1 MSEPTPSAAS
11 PSVPGYELLR
21 CIGRGSYGEVWL
33 ARDGSGGFRA
43 VKVVYRKTFEH
54 DRPFERE
61 LSGIQKF
68 EPVSRSH
75 PSQVSIL
82 QVGRNIAEGYFY
94 YVMELADD
102 AAEERRQVE
111 KWESEKLGTGSG
123 TGFPPAQTPTL
134 LPANYSPRTLK
145 SELTRR
151 GRLSFR
157 ECLDISLA
165 LATALEHLHQHGL
178 IHRDIKPSNVIFVQG
193 VPKLA
198 DIGLVTDAGASI
210 SFVGTEGFLP
220 PEGPGTPQ
228 ADLYSLGKVLYEIST
243 GRDRM
248 DFPELPTF
256 VDEAAEK
263 EHLLEL
269 NQIFLK
275 ACQNDPRRRYQSA
288 REMSA
293 DLALLHSGK
302 SLRRAREVGRRLA
315 QARLLASAAV
325 LFVLA
330 IALANHFIQQR
341 RVNEAQREQARQEN
355 AAAIYRGAAI
365 DKSHRLADTYIA
377 NGQMLEAEGDFSG
390 ALLWFSQALD
400 EDRGDSA
407 RAEACRQRIASLWQ
421 RTPIMPELLAHSGGI
436 NSTAYSGDGRC
447 MITASDDKTAQVW
460 DAATA
465 EPVGRPLTHSS
476 RVLHAELSS
485 DGERALTLTDDGVVQ
500 LWSQLANDPVAT
512 RLDHEGRFVLAVFS
526 PNGRQFITVTDGAG
540 ALLWET
546 SSRRVRFT
554 LKQREQILCAAFSA
568 DGRTVATG
576 GVDQTAQVWDTETG
590 QPITP
595 PLANENTVTRL
606 AFSPDGRRLATVG
619 GARARVWSARSGDP
633 ALFVLRHDAA
643 ITSLAFSPDGKQLLS
658 ASDDTTARVW
668 DALTGELVGPP
679 LRHAAAVRQAEYS
692 PDGRFIVTTSGDRV
706 QLWSARAFEMIPPT
720 FIHNAAVREVRFSP
734 AGRRLLTASADG
746 TARVFQLDAR
756 PRILPDSEQER
767 RSPTGHPKTPFT
779 DGDWM
784 AWAQLRSGRQ
794 ISSNEQIAPVPAEAL
809 QKLWAELR
817 MKFPGGVESSDVSAW
832 HAQAAE
838 ACEKT
843 RDWFGAG
850 FHWKQA
856 QALQPGEER
865 FRAGCERTVREQA
878 RSEMAAARGEELP
891 RRIPARSADARALL
905 LDLSAH
911 YNAALTETWLPT
923 NVVAS
928 GNDLSALP
936 RGVQKFGGVEFD
948 VRGVIQLSG
957 GALENS
963 GGKFPREIGGI
974 QVGRLCRK
982 IHFLHGAGWSA
993 RAGTHIGSYMV
1004 HYADG
1009 ESREVKI
1016 LFGQNVREWLA
1027 PPAPQL
1033 ITGAAVAWE
1042 GSSQASRALG
1052 LSVRLYQMTWLNP
1065 RPGAE
1070 VQRIDFKSA
1079 MENSA
1084 PFLIA
1089 ITVESPSG

>member
-1 MSEPTPSAAS
+1 MSEPTSRSAP

-43 VKVVYRKTFEH
+43 VKIVYRKTFEH

-68 EPVSRSH
+68 EPISRSH
-75 PSQVSIL
+75 PSQVNIL
-82 QVGRNIAEGYFY
+82 QVGRNHEEGYFY
-94 YVMELADD
+94 YVMELADPVED
-102 AAEERRQVE
+102 EKGKGGKGAE
-111 KWESEKLGTGSG
+111 KKNPSAGS
-123 TGFPPAQTPTL
+123 PL
-134 LPANYSPRTLK
+134 LPFPLSPLPAFSPASYTPRTLK

-151 GRLSFR
+151 GRLSFS

-302 SLRRAREVGRRLA
+302 SLRRARAVGQRLA

-325 LFVLA
+325 LVVVA
-330 IALANHFIQQR
+330 AALANYFVQQR
-341 RVNEAQREQARQEN
+341 RVNEAKREQAQQEN
-355 AAAIYRGAAI
+355 ETRIYKEVGA
-365 DKSHRLADTYIA
+365 DKSRRLTDVYAVTA
-377 NGQMLEAEGDFSG
+377 QALEVDGDYFG
-390 ALLWFSQALD
+390 ALLWFSKALR
-400 EDRGDSA
+400 EEHGDSA
-407 RAEACRQRIASLWQ
+407 RTEAYRQRLASLWQ
-421 RTPIMPELLAHSGGI
+421 RTPAMSALLAHTGGL
-436 NSTAYSGDGRC
+436 NAAAYSGDGRRLV
-447 MITASDDKTAQVW
+447 TASDDRTAQVW
-460 DAATA
+460 DAVSG
-465 EPVGRPLTHSS
+465 EPVGDPLSHSS
-476 RVLHAELSS
+476 CVLRAELSA
-485 DGERALTLTDDGVVQ
+485 DGERALTLTDDGAVH
-500 LWSQLANDPVAT
+500 LWSQLAGGPVAA
-512 RLDHEGRFVLAVFS
+512 RLDHEGRFTLASFS
-526 PNGRQFITVTDGAG
+526 PNGRQLITVTDGAE
-540 ALLWET
+540 ALIWET
-546 SSRRVRFT
+546 SSRRLRFT
-554 LKQREQILCAAFSA
+554 LKHRAQILCAALCA
-568 DGRTVATG
+568 DGRFVATG
-576 GVDQTAQVWDTETG
+576 SADQTAQVWDTETG
-590 QPITP
+590 QPISPALTH
-595 PLANENTVTRL
+595 ENPVIRL

-619 GARARVWSARSGDP
+619 GARARVWSARSGEP

-643 ITSLAFSPDGKQLLS
+643 ITSLAFSPDGKQILT
-658 ASDDTTARVW
+658 AGEDTTVRVW
-668 DALTGELVGPP
+668 DAIIGAPLAPP
-679 LRHAAAVRQAEYS
+679 LRHPAAVRQAVFS
-692 PDGRFIVTTSGDRV
+692 PDGRFIAAVCGDRV
-706 QLWSARAFEMIPPT
+706 QVWSARTFEMLLPVL
-720 FIHNAAVREVRFSP
+720 IHNAAVREVQFSP
-734 AGRRLLTASADG
+734 AGHRLLTASADA
-746 TARVFQLDAR
+746 TARVFEL
-756 PRILPDSEQER
+756 ER
-767 RSPTGHPKTPFT
+767 RSQTRRPETPFR
-779 DGDWM
+779 DGDWP
-784 AWAQLRSGRQ
+784 AWVQLWSGRQ
-794 ISSNEQIAPVPAEAL
+794 ISSHEQITPVAAESL
-809 QKLWAELR
+809 RRLWAELR
-817 MKFPGGVESSDVSAW
+817 KKSPRSFDSPELPAW
-832 HAQAAE
+832 HQQVAE
-838 ACEKT
+838 ACEKSQ
-843 RDWFGAG
+843 DWFGAE
-850 FHWKQA
+850 FHWQ
-856 QALQPGEER
+856 QALALHPGEER
-865 FRAGCERTVREQA
+865 FRAGHERAARELA
-878 RSEMAAARGEELP
+878 RSEVATVRREELP
-891 RRIPARSADARALL
+891 RRIPARPADARAPL

-923 NVVAS
+923 TVAAS

-963 GGKFPREIGGI
+963 GGKFPREVSGI
-974 QVGRLCRK
+974 QVGRLCRR

-993 RAGTHIGSYMV
+993 RAGIHIGSYIV
-1004 HYADG
+1004 HYAGG

-1042 GSSQASRALG
+1042 GSNQASRALG

-1065 RPGAE
+1065 LPGTK

-1079 MENSA
+1079 MENPA

-1089 ITVESPSG
+1089 ITVEPPPG